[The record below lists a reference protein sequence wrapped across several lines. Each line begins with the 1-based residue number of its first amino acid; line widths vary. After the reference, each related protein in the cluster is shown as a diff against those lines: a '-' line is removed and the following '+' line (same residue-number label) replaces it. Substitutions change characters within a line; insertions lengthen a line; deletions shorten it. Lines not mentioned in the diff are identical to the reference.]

1 MRPDPAA
8 LLERFLARPRVA
20 FISAVLDTYG
30 RAPGGLL
37 ANGLA
42 FTALFASIPTAL
54 VALGLAG
61 WVADDPAVQASIADA
76 LVATFPPLA
85 DVIDAAL
92 VALTEGAPVT
102 GLIGLIGL
110 IWAVSQLY
118 VTVDVAFARVFT
130 QTAERDLVGRTARG
144 FLWVAMV
151 IAVVVAAIVAG
162 TLLAAAEALLPSGT
176 PLGPGLVDVVTSWP
190 MLVVLAIVVVGAI
203 YRFVPPR
210 NPVWAAVPGPA
221 IAVGLTIALLTQV
234 FAFLAP
240 RIVGFA
246 TVVGPLATIFIAL
259 AWLSFSFQ
267 ALLLGGAWVA
277 VDDRRRR
284 ADEEL
289 ALTAPA
295 AAAEP
300 GGGGE

>member
-1 MRPDPAA
+1 VRLDPAA
-8 LLERFLARPRVA
+8 FLGRFLARPRVA
-20 FISAVLDTYG
+20 FAVEILDTYG

-42 FTALFASIPTAL
+42 FSALFASIPTAL

-61 WVADDPAVQASIADA
+61 WLADDPAIQAALADA
-76 LVATFPPLA
+76 LVEIFPPLE

-92 VALTEGAPVT
+92 LALTEGAPIT

-118 VTVDVAFARVFT
+118 VAVDIAFARLFT
-130 QTAERDLVGRTARG
+130 QTAERDVVWRTARG
-144 FLWVAMV
+144 LMWVAIV
-151 IAVVVAAIVAG
+151 IALVIVAIIAG
-162 TLLAAAEALLPSGT
+162 TLLAAAEAILPDGS
-176 PLGPGLVDVVTSWP
+176 PVEPGLITSGP
-190 MLVVLAIVVVGAI
+190 ALLAGTIVLVGVI

-210 NPVWAAVPGPA
+210 NPVWAAVVVPA
-221 IAVGLTIALLTQV
+221 IAAGLAIGLLTQL

-246 TVVGPLATIFIAL
+246 SIVGPLATIFIAL

-277 VDDRRRR
+277 VADRRRR
-284 ADEEL
+284 AAADL
-289 ALTAPA
+289 ALPTPA
-295 AAAEP
+295 AATEP
-300 GGGGE
+300 GGSGQ